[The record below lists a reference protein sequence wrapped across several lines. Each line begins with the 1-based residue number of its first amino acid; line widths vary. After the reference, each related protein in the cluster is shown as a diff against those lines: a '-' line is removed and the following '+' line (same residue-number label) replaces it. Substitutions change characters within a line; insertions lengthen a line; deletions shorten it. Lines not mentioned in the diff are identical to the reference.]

1 MTHSRCQLTLS
12 EQISFTAAMAST
24 TVVLPEA
31 GLTQTAATS
40 PWTVDDVNQSVTGA
54 ADGCIILDLNAT
66 IPWDSPNNLVSFQ
79 TEYLFDRIKSAVIIP
94 ALFLVGFPSN
104 CINMAVFFKQGLKER
119 INFCLFSLALVDV
132 ICLMEI
138 FMVNVERIYTQFTN
152 GERMGPVQRYM
163 VNNNVIGLYGFL
175 YGSMLLYAVI
185 SVERCICILFPL
197 RAKTCISTKAIA
209 FITVVGVLVLG
220 FGRFAITAIYQVTC
234 FYEMRTQRVLWKLN
248 VNDYYFRNKAVISAL
263 DGVIYGFSLTVG
275 CPVIVL
281 IATIITT
288 VRLTQVVRWRSQT
301 SSSLS
306 NREIDVTKML
316 IALSIEFFVLSVPFV
331 VLRIVPV
338 FEPRL
343 RAGDIFVNAAY
354 LLLGLSEL
362 GSYTSA
368 TVNFFVYFF
377 TGTKYRKMLRYLT
390 SCKKRPVTI
399 TTNSSKNAGSIA
411 TDTGAVDTGTYC
423 PRQAGVY
430 CSGRP

>member
-1 MTHSRCQLTLS
+1 
-12 EQISFTAAMAST
+12 MAST

-31 GLTQTAATS
+31 GLTQTAAMS

-79 TEYLFDRIKSAVIIP
+79 TEYLFDRIKSAIIIP
-94 ALFLVGFPSN
+94 ALFLVGFPAN

-119 INFCLFSLALVDV
+119 INFCLFSLALVDL
-132 ICLMEI
+132 ICLTEI
-138 FMVNVERIYTQFTN
+138 FMINVERIYTQFTD

-163 VNNNVIGLYGFL
+163 VDNNVIGLYGFL
-175 YGSMLLYAVI
+175 YGSMFLYAII
-185 SVERCICILFPL
+185 SVERCVCILFPL

-220 FGRFAITAIYQVTC
+220 FGRFAITAMYQVTC
-234 FYEMRTQRVLWKLN
+234 FYEMRTQRILWKLSL
-248 VNDYYFRNKAVISAL
+248 NDYYFRNKAVIRAL

-306 NREIDVTKML
+306 NKETDVTKML
-316 IALSIEFFVLSVPFV
+316 IALSIEFFVLSIPFV
-331 VLRIVPV
+331 VLRIAPV
-338 FEPRL
+338 FEPRMSSW
-343 RAGDIFVNAAY
+343 GEFTNALY
-354 LLLGLSEL
+354 MLLGFSEL
-362 GSYTSA
+362 CSYVSS
-368 TVNFFVYFF
+368 TVNFCVYYF
-377 TGTKYRKMLRYLT
+377 TGTKYRKTLRDLT
-390 SCKKRPVTI
+390 SWGKNKQKTGSMRMNS
-399 TTNSSKNAGSIA
+399 TTKNGSIDTTA
-411 TDTGAVDTGTYC
+411 GTEASSTDG
-423 PRQAGVY
+423 
-430 CSGRP
+430 